1 MSESK
6 ITVELEKIAG
16 CELAAYAEPG
26 SEIRRLYLDGKP
38 ASENELFLAVG
49 QVFGCT
55 VGRVKMPKVKAKAA
69 TGAKRGRKPKA
80 QAPEAPPVEPPAQ

>member
-26 SEIRRLYLDGKP
+26 SDARRLYLDGKP
-38 ASENELFLAVG
+38 ASENAAFEALAE
-49 QVFGCT
+49 VFGFL
-55 VGRVKMPKVKAKAA
+55 VVKGKTPKVKAKVT
-69 TGAKRGRKPKA
+69 TGAKRGRKPKV
-80 QAPEAPPVEPPAQ
+80 QAPEPPPAEPPAQ